1 MPWSQPDN
9 VFSPLRCLQV
19 CSDSCNRHTVTQ
31 IKLEK
36 LKGKLNMGKSIALS
50 SALIFH
56 YILVLFIGMGL
67 TTWGFVGSLSLGTFS
82 ILLTTAIIGTGLIYP
97 ATIVCML
104 LIGLGVFNGLWI
116 FPLVTAAG
124 ISFCMLSDWFWCFF
138 PGKTNNLCKI
148 CRLAEQLVF
157 CQSAT
162 KRR

>member
-1 MPWSQPDN
+1 MEVKNGYRCFDHRRRMSSCRCFACKYVLILATGTPSQ
-9 VFSPLRCLQV
+9 
-19 CSDSCNRHTVTQ
+19 Q

-56 YILVLFIGMGL
+56 YILVLFIGLGL
-67 TTWGFVGSLSLGTFS
+67 TTWGLVGSLSLGTFS
-82 ILLTTAIIGTGLIYP
+82 ILLTTAIIGTGLVWP

-124 ISFCMLSDWFWCFF
+124 ISICMLSD
-138 PGKTNNLCKI
+138 
-148 CRLAEQLVF
+148 
-157 CQSAT
+157 
-162 KRR
+162 